1 MSELDVRKDVK
12 ERYAK
17 VATSSEAGCCGGDGC
32 DGDSSLV
39 TLGEMVPGE
48 ASSVNA
54 GCGCPLLLVSPE
66 EGEVVL
72 DLGSGGGIFAVARHF
87 SK

>member
-1 MSELDVRKDVK
+1 MSELDIRKAVK

-32 DGDSSLV
+32 GVDSSLV
-39 TLGEMVPGE
+39 TLGGAVPAE

-54 GCGCPLLLVSPE
+54 GCGSPLLLVSPKK
-66 EGEVVL
+66 GQVVL
-72 DLGSGGGIFAVARHF
+72 DLGSGGG
-87 SK
+87 